1 MTQRELRDHLFE
13 TSVQGILYVLNLPDT
28 QGTRRV
34 ARRVCRRL
42 FGNIIEAAVVFD
54 QMIRSESL
62 QAASRWL
69 CEMCGQPQSVA
80 GLENIPPNGPVI
92 LASNHPG
99 YYETMVITSLL
110 PRDDLKVVVGG
121 VPYFTEMPNTSQFI
135 LYTDMSAKS
144 RVRVLR
150 EAVSHLRQGG
160 ILLIYP
166 TGQTDPDPDWLSGA
180 RQRIRD
186 WSPSLGVMLR
196 RAPASLFLPVVIS
209 GILNPKFF
217 NHPVARVQPNQR
229 YRQRVAELF
238 QMLQQFNRP
247 GIGPLSSPRIRFGQP
262 ASLGMLMAE
271 SPDNDVMMAVQAR
284 AKDLLDLHI
293 ANRQG

>member
-1 MTQRELRDHLFE
+1 MTDTNLREHLFE
-13 TSVQGILYVLNLPDT
+13 TGVQGVLFVLNLPDRDW
-28 QGTRRV
+28 TRRV
-34 ARRVCRRL
+34 ARRVCHRL

-54 QMIRSESL
+54 RLIGSESL

-69 CEMCGQPQSVA
+69 CAQCGQPESVE
-80 GLENIPPNGPVI
+80 GLENIPASGPVI

-121 VPYFTEMPNTSQFI
+121 VPYFTELPNTSQFI
-135 LYTDMSAKS
+135 LYTDLTARS

-150 EAVSHLRQGG
+150 EAVSHLRKGG
-160 ILLIYP
+160 CLLIYP
-166 TGQTDPDPDWLSGA
+166 TGQADPDPDWLPGA
-180 RQRIRD
+180 RRRIQD

-196 RAPASLFLPVVIS
+196 RAPASLLMPVVVS
-209 GILNPKFF
+209 GILNPKFL
-217 NHPVARVQPNQR
+217 NHPVARLQPRQR

-247 GIGPLSSPRIRFGQP
+247 GVGPLSTPRIRFGKP
-262 ASLGMLMAE
+262 AGLDVLLEEHPHG
-271 SPDNDVMMAVQAR
+271 DVMTSVQAR
-284 AKDLLDLHI
+284 ARELLDLHM
-293 ANRQG
+293 ASRQG